1 MPSPTHWQLEEAS
14 RGSSVQQGSLR
25 GNPPQPC
32 DDAERLRGTARISSC
47 WPCPCSAPCTTP
59 ACARGSLPQNPC
71 TESLGAAAPREG
83 GRTPLSPPPTGAG
96 RGLGGRG
103 GLCRDARGVGR
114 VPLSLPGCGAWR
126 GRLRATRALGTQG
139 GEG

>member
-1 MPSPTHWQLEEAS
+1 MMLSGSEAPH
-14 RGSSVQQGSLR
+14 GSHPAGPALAQR
-25 GNPPQPC
+25 RAQP
-32 DDAERLRGTARISSC
+32 
-47 WPCPCSAPCTTP
+47 
-59 ACARGSLPQNPC
+59 LPQNPC
-71 TESLGAAAPREG
+71 TESLGAAGPREG
-83 GRTPLSPPPTGAG
+83 GRTPLLPPPTGAG